1 MSIRC
6 PTFHTGGFAVSAT
19 ICPSC
24 LSKSFEAGR
33 CGKCGFTAAEY
44 KPPRTALPLGT
55 VVGSYRIGLMKS
67 NSRQS
72 QVYTAVHTETSVPVI
87 IEEFF
92 PAAMVGRVQGKTE
105 VSLVK
110 EDEDS
115 LQRFQQGCLLLEAS
129 AQKRP
134 LKRLESFRANNTVY
148 SVFEPAGTV
157 SVAAQCEMMADN
169 PYYFRDQNGM
179 PMMSINL
186 LTIPPMPKQ
195 REYNPEQ
202 YKKQAPIT
210 QPAEEDDRFAGRIIT
225 ENEKRQKRNR
235 LIITLGSIAAA
246 LVVLVGVGFGTGL
259 VQRIVD
265 PKPTATPVVEVTETL
280 TPEPTATMTP
290 EPTQAPKTLDAE
302 LFAPMLRLISD
313 EKAGGLYGVRVTEG
327 NYDPEGAELQVLDPN
342 VIPMRV
348 NGKKDILYAI
358 KDENENV
365 TRLYFIVQAENEDL
379 YRVYAG
385 EKGENGFTSN
395 KDLRGLGFKLWT
407 DVKDDNQ
414 ETTLEKDTLVVITKR
429 EKWIQ
434 QEDNWLQAL
443 YREPTQAE
451 ESVDETDASA
461 AEDTDALKTE
471 EESEGEPESNES
483 PQDQESVQADWNKI
497 TISLVANIDSEKNY
511 QESGLIK
518 DQKDGKSTA
527 TPEPTPTTTPEHENR
542 SADLIIQAGYDKL
555 YFHLEAISEPEEA
568 TEQERET
575 EKPTEGNGAEES
587 VLPVA
592 TDTEEPAENT
602 PEELAENTPEEPG
615 ADDSQQDGQIESVQ
629 SQEGVSSL
637 TEDVDVK
644 TTEEQNQRDPEE
656 KTEEQELR
664 AMDDSEGDT
673 PIAVSLPEKINRN
686 ELLEHMS
693 LVSTDNDDS
702 LLIGMLV
709 EKKRDKIKKED
720 IYVGGGDNKLA
731 KDISS
736 PASVCIHS
744 ANGDKEVLL
753 AMSPH
758 SNRTTI
764 WEATNL
770 PAEPVWYYAFV
781 RWNDKTYKVKIGK
794 ANKAEGRDPEYGP
807 LDPGIQTKLVIRL
820 WHKVGDWDVGT
831 EMSFTSGDGKMW
843 FQGLIE
849 KTPSLNDALKYEDA
863 EYSIE
868 VRTDETT
875 GQAMPELRV
884 QMGTGSQVF
893 ELKVEDTRNLSIAGV
908 SEPITAS
915 EPDGQDTGSTTESG
929 AKQTE
934 LSKIREVLPPSDV
947 KAIYTTEAVHK
958 VVIVSQGNGSEYK
971 LKRSGY
977 TTGHGDYIVE
987 WRNEGTEKVFSEGS
1001 YRIIYYGPDDQ
1012 ELGNEDINVIS
1023 VVPTT
1028 T

>member
-1 MSIRC
+1 M
-6 PTFHTGGFAVSAT
+6 SAT

-72 QVYTAVHTETSVPVI
+72 QVYTAVHTETSAPVI

-110 EDEDS
+110 DDEDS

-259 VQRIVD
+259 VQRIVE
-265 PKPTATPVVEVTETL
+265 PKPTATPIPEVSETPK
-280 TPEPTATMTP
+280 PEPTATTTP
-290 EPTQAPKTLDAE
+290 EPTQAPETLDAE
-302 LFAPMLRLISD
+302 LFAPMLRLIPAKGK
-313 EKAGGLYGVRVTEG
+313 ELNGIPVTEG
-327 NYDPEGAELQVLDPN
+327 NYDPEDAELQVLDQN

-358 KDENENV
+358 KDE
-365 TRLYFIVQAENEDL
+365 LYFIVQAENEDL

-385 EKGENGFTSN
+385 KKGENGFTPN
-395 KDLRGLGFKLWT
+395 EDLMGLGFKLWT

-414 ETTLEKDTLVVITKR
+414 ETTLKKDTLVLITKR
-429 EKWIQ
+429 EKSIQ
-434 QEDNWLQAL
+434 QEENWLQAL
-443 YREPTQAE
+443 YREPSQ
-451 ESVDETDASA
+451 
-461 AEDTDALKTE
+461 E
-471 EESEGEPESNES
+471 EESIDEADVPAAEETGTPESGEGSDGEPESTES
-483 PQDQESVQADWNKI
+483 PQDQESVQADW
-497 TISLVANIDSEKNY
+497 TISTIRLVDNIDSEKKY
-511 QESGLIK
+511 TPDYWSQGQQGSGDLGSSGQQIAEIEK
-518 DQKDGKSTA
+518 KPG
-527 TPEPTPTTTPEHENR
+527 
-542 SADLIIQAGYDKL
+542 ADLIIQAGIGNDKL

-568 TEQERET
+568 TGQEGET

-602 PEELAENTPEEPG
+602 PEEPE

-656 KTEEQELR
+656 KTDEQEPGTK
-664 AMDDSEGDT
+664 DDNEGD
-673 PIAVSLPEKINRN
+673 ISAVVPLPAKIGRN

-693 LVSTDNDDS
+693 LVSTDNEKS
-702 LLIGMLV
+702 FLTGMLV
-709 EKKRDKIKKED
+709 EKKNN
-720 IYVGGGDNKLA
+720 IYVGGGKINRE
-731 KDISS
+731 ISS
-736 PASVCIHS
+736 PASLRIHS
-744 ANGDKEVLL
+744 VNSEKEVLL
-753 AMSPH
+753 VMSPQ
-758 SNRTTI
+758 RDRKEI
-764 WEATNL
+764 WEATN
-770 PAEPVWYYAFV
+770 PPPESVWYYVFV
-781 RWNDKTYKVKIGK
+781 TDNDKTYKVKIGK
-794 ANKAEGRDPEYGP
+794 ANKAGGREPEYGLP
-807 LDPGIQTKLVIRL
+807 DPGERTKLVITL
-820 WHKVGDWDVGT
+820 WNKVGDWDVGT

-843 FQGLIE
+843 YQGLIE
-849 KTPSLNDALKYEDA
+849 KIPSLNDALKYEEA

-868 VRTDETT
+868 VKTDETT
-875 GQAMPELRV
+875 GQALPELKV

-893 ELKVEDTRNLSIAGV
+893 ELEVEGTRNLSTAGV
-908 SEPITAS
+908 SEPTSAS
-915 EPDGQDTGSTTESG
+915 DPGSQDTGSATASGTEQSDGTMENNAESDAMGEIRKDLPSENVESINTTNQVM
-929 AKQTE
+929 K
-934 LSKIREVLPPSDV
+934 
-947 KAIYTTEAVHK
+947 
-958 VVIVSQGNGSEYK
+958 VIVRNDEENTEESLVRSYTQENSKYFLIWKRKDGKKIFTSPGFYTITYYGSGDQLLGSEQK
-971 LKRSGY
+971 EVREFPE
-977 TTGHGDYIVE
+977 T
-987 WRNEGTEKVFSEGS
+987 
-1001 YRIIYYGPDDQ
+1001 
-1012 ELGNEDINVIS
+1012 NV
-1023 VVPTT
+1023 
-1028 T
+1028 